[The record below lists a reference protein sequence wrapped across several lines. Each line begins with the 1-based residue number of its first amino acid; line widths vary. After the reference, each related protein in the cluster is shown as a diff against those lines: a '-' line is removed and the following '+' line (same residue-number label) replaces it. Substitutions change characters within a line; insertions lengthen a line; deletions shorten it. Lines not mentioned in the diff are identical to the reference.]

1 MSNDQ
6 PASGPE
12 ASKSEENP
20 ENLRGTAALRY
31 RDFLFFVIGKAMST
45 ASTHMVITAIMYQ
58 VYDMTGDPLTLAYI
72 PLAVVAPAFVF
83 ILVTGYVADIF
94 DRRLVL
100 AGCYSTMAVAAGLF
114 VVYSASDTTEVWPVY
129 LILLVLGTGR
139 AFYSVA
145 GSSYV
150 PNLVPRAIFPNAVA
164 WNNSAGKTAQ
174 TVGPASMGLLYEIS
188 PETVYGTAT
197 FFFVASAI
205 LTYLIRTRV
214 VRSGREPM
222 SLKTVLAGM
231 VYVWNKQLILGSITL
246 DLFVVLSGGVT
257 ALIPIYARDI
267 LEIGA
272 RGAGFLRAAIALG
285 GIMAAL
291 CLTRVSMTRSV
302 GTILFVVTL
311 MFGAMTILFS
321 LSTSYAL
328 SLAAAAVMGASDMV
342 SVYIRSTLLQIATP
356 DDMRGR
362 VSAVNS
368 IFVASSNEIGEFR
381 AGAFAAWIGAV
392 NAGLVG
398 GVAAIFITLVCWKG
412 FPELARVQRMD
423 RELI

>member
-1 MSNDQ
+1 LSDSR
-6 PASGPE
+6 PTSSPE
-12 ASKSEENP
+12 PSKAEENP
-20 ENLRGTAALRY
+20 ENLRGIAALRH
-31 RDFLFFVIGKAMST
+31 RDFLLFVIGKAMST
-45 ASTHMVITAIMYQ
+45 ASVHMVIVAIMYQ
-58 VYDMTGDPLTLAYI
+58 VYDMTSDPLTLAYI

-83 ILVTGYVADIF
+83 VLFTGYVADIF
-94 DRRLVL
+94 DRRVVL
-100 AGCYSTMAVAAGLF
+100 ALCYFTMGIAAALL
-114 VVYSASDTTEVWPVY
+114 VSYSASDTEAVWPVY
-129 LILLVLGTGR
+129 LIMLVLGTGR
-139 AFYSVA
+139 AFYSAA
-145 GSSYV
+145 GSAFV

-197 FFFVASAI
+197 CVLAASAI
-205 LTYLIRTRV
+205 LTYFIRTRV

-222 SLKTVLAGM
+222 SLKTVLAGL
-231 VYVWNKQLILGSITL
+231 VYVWDKQLILGSITL

-272 RGAGFLRAAIALG
+272 RGAGFLRAAIAVG

-291 CLTRVSMTRSV
+291 CLTRISMTRSV

-311 MFGAMTILFS
+311 IFGAMTIVFS

-328 SLAAAAVMGASDMV
+328 SLAAAAIMGASDMV

-356 DDMRGR
+356 DEMRGR

-398 GVAAIFITLVCWKG
+398 GVAAMFITLICWKK

-423 RELI
+423 RELT

>member
-1 MSNDQ
+1 VN
-6 PASGPE
+6 GGG
-12 ASKSEENP
+12 NP

-45 ASTHMVITAIMYQ
+45 ASTHMVIVAIMYQ
-58 VYDMTGDPLTLAYI
+58 VYDMTSDPMTLAYI

-114 VVYSASDTTEVWPVY
+114 VLYSVSDTTEVWPVY
-129 LILLVLGTGR
+129 FILLVLGTGR

-188 PETVYGTAT
+188 PETVYATAT
-197 FFFVASAI
+197 FFFIASAI

-231 VYVWNKQLILGSITL
+231 LYVWNKQLILGSITL

-267 LEIGA
+267 LEIGP

-285 GIMAAL
+285 GILAAL
-291 CLTRVSMTRSV
+291 CLTRISMTRSV
-302 GTILFVVTL
+302 GTILFIVTL

-321 LSTSYAL
+321 ISTSYAL

-398 GVAAIFITLVCWKG
+398 GIAAMLITLVCWKG

-423 RELI
+423 RELT